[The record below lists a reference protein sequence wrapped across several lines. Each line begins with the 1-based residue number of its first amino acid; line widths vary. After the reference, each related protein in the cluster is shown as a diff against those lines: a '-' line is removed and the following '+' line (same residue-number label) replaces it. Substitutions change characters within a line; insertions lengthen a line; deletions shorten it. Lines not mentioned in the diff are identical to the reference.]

1 LPSTIEQVHKDL
13 DGRGLTVVAVNI
25 QESLDTV
32 TTWVGAKKVTSRVVL
47 DDGDVA
53 RRYRVTVTPTVVLVD
68 RQGRMLAKAHG
79 VRPWAEGQGRE
90 LLLALLAAPAR

>member
-1 LPSTIEQVHKDL
+1 VHKDL
-13 DGRGLTVVAVNI
+13 DGRGLTVLAVNI
-25 QESLDTV
+25 QESSEV
-32 TTWVGAKKVTSRVVL
+32 VRTWVGARKITSRVVL

-79 VRPWAEGQGRE
+79 VRSWTGAQGRE